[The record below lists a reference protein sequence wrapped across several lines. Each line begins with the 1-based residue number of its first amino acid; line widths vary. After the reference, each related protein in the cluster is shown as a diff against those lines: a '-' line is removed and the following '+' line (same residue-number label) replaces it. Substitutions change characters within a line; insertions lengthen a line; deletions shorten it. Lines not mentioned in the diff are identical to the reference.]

1 MDKSSTFQSRYDAL
15 DNRRKGRLLALMN
28 EWGIGNSTTSRTKI
42 SGKNLKRI
50 EVVAIDGML
59 TMIEKENAIANEGK
73 QLSINFSWDADSEEL
88 TFRVQ

>member
-1 MDKSSTFQSRYDAL
+1 MDIGSTFQARYDAL

-28 EWGIGNSTTSRTKI
+28 EWGIGNSTTARTKI

-73 QLSINFSWDADSEEL
+73 QLSIDFCWDASEEHL
-88 TFRVQ
+88 TYQVQ